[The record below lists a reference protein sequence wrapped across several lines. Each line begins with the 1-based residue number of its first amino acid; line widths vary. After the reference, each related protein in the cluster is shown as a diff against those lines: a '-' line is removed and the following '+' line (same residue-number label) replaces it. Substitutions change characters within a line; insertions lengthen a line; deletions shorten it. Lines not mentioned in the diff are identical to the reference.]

1 MWGGRSFCMGEMPDF
16 CRLSSEMGALSPN
29 FCSVVRSR
37 FFNWSLTMHPVPF
50 LVNLQKNDIINI
62 LDTLLSTLYLKHKDV
77 RGIAMY
83 HKLQISDLLLSD

>member
-1 MWGGRSFCMGEMPDF
+1 
-16 CRLSSEMGALSPN
+16 
-29 FCSVVRSR
+29 
-37 FFNWSLTMHPVPF
+37 MHPVPF